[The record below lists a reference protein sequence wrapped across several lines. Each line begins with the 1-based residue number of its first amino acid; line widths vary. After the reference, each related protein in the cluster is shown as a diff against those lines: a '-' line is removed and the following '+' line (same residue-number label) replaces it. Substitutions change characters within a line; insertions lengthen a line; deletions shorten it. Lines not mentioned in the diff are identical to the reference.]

1 MFHIGFLNCP
11 TGYYCTLPTL
21 LSCVDGK
28 MCLIAVE
35 GMLVPQQYKDE
46 LKKNL
51 NYSPLLDPVALFLGG
66 EFGSRL
72 VFLSDL
78 PIISNYDQTTDELCL
93 WHTEYE
99 TYLVKNG
106 KIINQSEQCPDK
118 DIVFN
123 SLVLNYAYA
132 IAKKKELNLNS
143 SLKISIDRGEKCD
156 GRSKVITAFK
166 KYLNSIDLR
175 KILSSLY
182 VKVWDEYYSLRGN
195 DSYSVYRLAKFT
207 DGTEIED
214 SYLEQLIGIG
224 QICLYEDHGDSSSF
238 YKPNINIPFGV
249 YNQEELE
256 NEKQRI
262 ISEYSIE
269 EHMTWLFYNQ
279 LYEQKHKQE
288 KWDYWENY
296 RQSSLHLL
304 DENFN
309 FLKIKEMVSFDL
321 RYIDIEK
328 RPLGKLNDYIFRIQ
342 CNLPEL
348 RIFFCGY
355 ADNQH
360 GVVMRKIDKIVSSLL
375 KKYNVAIVTRD
386 SHNMNSVEDTASSY
400 RSSNYLKS
408 YVVGVTSTRDNKLQV
423 KQICDKVDVIY
434 FFGKCA
440 CFSRMDG
447 YYNDLMEYANSVG
460 KKFYCI
466 F

>member
-11 TGYYCTLPTL
+11 TGSHCGLPTL

-28 MCLIAVE
+28 MCVIAIE
-35 GMLVPQQYKDE
+35 GKIIPQQYKDKLE
-46 LKKNL
+46 KCL
-51 NYSPLLDPVALFLGG
+51 NDFSLSDPVALFLGG
-66 EFGSRL
+66 DFGSRL

-132 IAKKKELNLNS
+132 IAKKIELNLNS
-143 SLKISIDRGEKCD
+143 SLKISIDGGEKWD

-175 KILSSLY
+175 KMLSSLY
-182 VKVWDEYYSLRGN
+182 VKVWDQYYSLRGS
-195 DSYSVYRLAKFT
+195 DSYYVYRLAKFT

-214 SYLEQLIGIG
+214 SYLKQLIGIG
-224 QICLYEDHGDSSSF
+224 QICLFEDHCDSSSF
-238 YKPNINIPFGV
+238 YKPNIPLGV

-262 ISEYSIE
+262 ISKYSKE
-269 EHMTWLFYNQ
+269 EHMTWLFYNL

-288 KWDYWENY
+288 KWDYWEYY

-309 FLKIKEMVSFDL
+309 FSKIKEMVSSDL
-321 RYIDIEK
+321 KCIDIEK
-328 RPLGKLNDYIFRIQ
+328 RPLSKLNDYIFRIQ

-348 RIFFCGY
+348 RIFFCGD
-355 ADNQH
+355 ADNQN
-360 GVVMRKIDKIVSSLL
+360 GIVMRKIDKIVSSFLT
-375 KKYNVAIVTRD
+375 KNNVAIVTRD
-386 SHNMNSVEDTASSY
+386 SHYMSSAEHTASSY
-400 RSSNYLKS
+400 RSSNYMKS
-408 YVVGVTSTRDNKLQV
+408 YVVYVSSTRDNKLQV

-440 CFSRMDG
+440 CFSKMDG
-447 YYNDLMEYANSVG
+447 YYKVLMEYANSLG
-460 KKFYCI
+460 IKFYCI